1 MKTKILLFFIPLLFC
16 FFQVA
21 MTAHAQPSLTT
32 SASLASNKSPITI
45 TSPQQD
51 LPISGSFFIRGI
63 ANNSEGVKKI
73 VISLT
78 SLYDKSQKPI
88 NTYKAAYDQKTQVWS
103 AKVNAQELDAG
114 MYIIQVAVTDSKETN
129 YTFSSFIIAPE
140 NSSANTI

>member
-51 LPISGSFFIRGI
+51 LPISGSFFIRGT

-88 NTYKAAYDQKTQVWS
+88 KTYEAAYDQKTQVWQ
-103 AKVNAQELDAG
+103 AKVKSKDLEEG
-114 MYIIQVAVTDSKETN
+114 MYIIQVAVTDQKQTN
-129 YTFSSFIIAPE
+129 YTFSSFVLAPE
-140 NSSANTI
+140 GQSANTI